1 MSPTTGIIMNN
12 EMDDFSSPDVTNEF
26 NLPPSAANFIKPGK
40 RPLSSMC
47 PTIVL
52 DNESKSVKLITGAA
66 GGSKITTAVA
76 QVNHSNLMNFEN
88 FLISNRIN

>member
-1 MSPTTGIIMNN
+1 MSPTTGVIMNN

-26 NLPPSAANFIKPGK
+26 GLPPSVSNFIKPGK
-40 RPLSSMC
+40 RPLSSMS

-52 DNESKSVKLITGAA
+52 DNDSNSVRLVTGAA

-76 QVNHSNLMNFEN
+76 QVHLKLLNS
-88 FLISNRIN
+88 